1 MNHAD
6 LGLRI
11 QAHPKPWVVAVSGN
25 GFDSANPPPTHAL
38 ALLSQTASESYKTA
52 LLPDALVPQ
61 VSTLLDEA
69 PLPLIVS
76 GLEEVTQ
83 RTHTPQGTLKNLT
96 NWAQAL
102 QSLRT
107 AWV

>member
-1 MNHAD
+1 L
-6 LGLRI
+6 LG
-11 QAHPKPWVVAVSGN
+11 
-25 GFDSANPPPTHAL
+25 
-38 ALLSQTASESYKTA
+38 QTASESYKTA
-52 LLPDALVPQ
+52 LLPVGLGQALVSGNLPDALVPQ

-76 GLEEVTQ
+76 GLEEVAQ

-102 QSLRT
+102 LSPRA